1 MYNPAE
7 VDGDGTAWGD
17 EPSLGDVK
25 YIAEPTQSARGSQVP
40 DDDRGTLT

>member
-7 VDGDGTAWGD
+7 VDGDGTVWGD

-25 YIAEPTQSARGSQVP
+25 YIAEPPSSAQGRQS
-40 DDDRGTLT
+40 DD